1 MRSSGPQIV
10 LVRHGETEWSRNG
23 KHTSYSDI
31 PLTLEGERQ
40 ASALKSEL
48 SDWDFKLVL
57 CSPRKRARRT
67 CELAGLLDRAE
78 ITDDLS
84 EWDYGDY
91 EGITTKEIRR
101 KDPNW
106 TVFTRPTPNGE
117 TPDQVAA
124 RCDRVIARAKA
135 VQDDVVLFAHSH
147 VLRVLIARWLELPAV
162 EGRHVVLQTGTINIL
177 SYEHESTVLISLNA
191 ETFRNDPRLQGQGMA
206 DAAPPK

>member
-40 ASALKSEL
+40 ASSLKKEL

-57 CSPRKRARRT
+57 CSPRARARRT

-78 ITDDLS
+78 ITDDLT
-84 EWDYGDY
+84 EWNYGEY
-91 EGITTKEIRR
+91 EGITTKEIR
-101 KDPNW
+101 KTDPTW
-106 TVFTRPTPNGE
+106 TVFTSPTPGGE
-117 TPDQVAA
+117 TPDQVAE
-124 RCDRVIARAKA
+124 RCDRVIARAKS
-135 VQDDVVLFAHSH
+135 VNEDVVLFAHSH
-147 VLRVLIARWLELPAV
+147 VLRVLIARWLELSPV
-162 EGRHVVLQTGTINIL
+162 EGRHFVLQTGTLNIL

-191 ETFRNDPRLQGQGMA
+191 ETFRNDPRR
-206 DAAPPK
+206 

>member
-10 LVRHGETEWSRNG
+10 LVRHGETEWSKNG

-40 ASALKSEL
+40 ASSLKKEL

-57 CSPRKRARRT
+57 CSPRTRAKRT

-84 EWDYGDY
+84 EWNYGEY
-91 EGITTKEIRR
+91 EGITTKEIR
-101 KDPNW
+101 KTDPTW
-106 TVFTRPTPNGE
+106 TVFTSPTPGGE
-117 TPDQVAA
+117 TPDQVAE
-124 RCDRVIARAKA
+124 RCDRVIARAKS
-135 VQDDVVLFAHSH
+135 VNEDVVLFAHSH
-147 VLRVLIARWLELPAV
+147 VLRVLIARWLELSPV
-162 EGRHVVLQTGTINIL
+162 EGRHFVLQTGTLNIL

-191 ETFRNDPRLQGQGMA
+191 ETFRNDPRR
-206 DAAPPK
+206 